1 MARATIEAE
10 RRMPYPPADLA
21 ALVGDVRAY
30 PSFIPWM
37 QSLTVLSETT
47 ANGARELVARAEV
60 GWRAIRERFTSRVRA
75 TENAVVVGLVDGPF
89 RHLENTWRFEP
100 DGKGGSIIRFRV
112 VYEFKS
118 HFLQALVT
126 ANRSIVSDRIMK
138 AFETEARR
146 RFAR

>member
-10 RRMPYPPADLA
+10 RRMPYAPADLA

-37 QSLTVLSETT
+37 QSMAVLSETT
-47 ANGARELVARAEV
+47 ANGARELVARAEI
-60 GWRAIRERFTSRVRA
+60 GWRAFRERFTSKIRA
-75 TENAVVVGLVDGPF
+75 TESSVDVDLVDGPF
-89 RHLENTWRFEP
+89 RYLENTWRFEP
-100 DGKGGSIIRFRV
+100 DGKGGAIIRFRV
-112 VYEFKS
+112 VFEFKS
-118 HFLQALVT
+118 GILQTLAI
-126 ANRSIVSDRIMK
+126 ANRAIVSDRIMK